1 MNRTLTKCSGEMRS
15 YVETLRRE
23 LEQAEAEY
31 EQVKSFTGR
40 HLPQYGDSPKEE
52 ILQLLEDETGRLRG
66 ELEDAEAYYADPL
79 ELEDERDALCRLQGL
94 ARYC

>member
-1 MNRTLTKCSGEMRS
+1 MS

-40 HLPQYGDSPKEE
+40 HLPHYGDSPKEE
-52 ILQLLEDETGRLRG
+52 VLELIRDEIGRLRD
-66 ELEDAEAYYADPL
+66 ELELCTYDYDPY
-79 ELEDERDALCRLQGL
+79 ELEEERDALCRSQGL